1 MLHLKNI
8 TLTSSARCY
17 TLSVI
22 LPALAGVNFRF
33 DAGVF
38 EGDILPRGVFG
49 VLDLGLGLLAT
60 LEKRV
65 D

>member
-1 MLHLKNI
+1 MILPALAGVTLKNM
-8 TLTSSARCY
+8 
-17 TLSVI
+17 I